1 MAPACAGPDGRAARR
16 GLSGVFRRL
25 GLPATR
31 RTDGGVA
38 SAALSRDG
46 TGRRDPGGLR
56 ARSLAARGLAAVLL
70 ATFAALLALP
80 LQAQAQTTVPHDWSL
95 IPSGLGPGD
104 KFRLLFLSSTKR
116 NASSTAIG
124 TYNTFIQDLAA
135 VGHADIQAYKSDFK
149 VVGCTNSRSAK
160 ANTNT
165 RTSDTDA
172 PIYWLGGS
180 KVADNYAD
188 FYDGSWDDEANDKNE
203 LGTNGPAT
211 SQEVDYPFTGCE
223 HDGTEYSGR
232 YLGHAVRIAVGR
244 PNASGSTNGPLSN
257 DDFAAGYLQHPSL
270 LRPLPGLRCRARG
283 PARRCVSGPRPTTR
297 SRAGQKQR

>member
-1 MAPACAGPDGRAARR
+1 MRFSGRGQQTGVRKLAAFAARWLIDGSVIARGRRAWAWGRRSVAGIGLPVSPDRRERRESSSCSPVAPACAGPDGRAARR

-38 SAALSRDG
+38 SAALSGDG

-104 KFRLLFLSSTKR
+104 NFRLLFLSSTKR

-180 KVADNYAD
+180 
-188 FYDGSWDDEANDKNE
+188 
-203 LGTNGPAT
+203 
-211 SQEVDYPFTGCE
+211 
-223 HDGTEYSGR
+223 
-232 YLGHAVRIAVGR
+232 
-244 PNASGSTNGPLSN
+244 
-257 DDFAAGYLQHPSL
+257 
-270 LRPLPGLRCRARG
+270 
-283 PARRCVSGPRPTTR
+283 
-297 SRAGQKQR
+297 